1 VSLFDNK
8 SMRPLRIVTLST
20 ALACFMA
27 SAALA
32 QSMPEAA
39 PSTNLSLRQAL
50 QAASANLDVALARSN
65 LAGAQAD
72 IVSANRAPLPTL
84 STKLSQMDLQ
94 NGIGNGHWLTE
105 KRVDKSIGLDWTWE
119 RGNKRAL
126 RTQSAQQSAA
136 AASADLQEVRTQQ
149 LLATHVGFFD
159 LLAFQE
165 RLGHFAAIE
174 RSAAELAQAA
184 RLRVNAGDLSVQE
197 GLRTDIEHQRA
208 RSDLQLAEL
217 DRQRAAIAL
226 WQTTG
231 LAIPPQELRANRDWP
246 AVGTPMPMPDLA
258 SLVQQ
263 RADVRA
269 AESRVLAAQAALDNA
284 RALKVSD
291 ITWGASYDHYPGTS
305 TALME
310 LRLQMPLQW
319 GYGFEGEIARATA
332 QLTLAQDALEKTRRV
347 ALSELQ
353 RLQQETR
360 NTAERARAYEQD
372 ILPRA
377 RQVAQGAE
385 LAYSKGALSLTDLL
399 DARRTLRAT
408 LLDSLAARTDHAK
421 AAGLWQLRL
430 SAPETRE

>member
-1 VSLFDNK
+1 
-8 SMRPLRIVTLST
+8 
-20 ALACFMA
+20 
-27 SAALA
+27 
-32 QSMPEAA
+32 
-39 PSTNLSLRQAL
+39 LRQAL
-50 QAASANLDVALARSN
+50 QAASANLDVALARSS

-126 RTQSAQQSAA
+126 RTQSAQQTAA

-231 LAIPPQELRANRDWP
+231 LATPPQELRANSDWP
-246 AVGTPMPMPDLA
+246 AVGAPMPMPDLA

>member
-1 VSLFDNK
+1 
-8 SMRPLRIVTLST
+8 MRPLRIVTLST

>member
-1 VSLFDNK
+1 
-8 SMRPLRIVTLST
+8 MRPLRIVTLST
-20 ALACFMA
+20 ALAWMVA

-39 PSTNLSLRQAL
+39 PSTNLSLHQAL

>member
-1 VSLFDNK
+1 
-8 SMRPLRIVTLST
+8 MRPLRIVTLST
-20 ALACFMA
+20 ALAWMVA

-39 PSTNLSLRQAL
+39 PNTNLSLRQAL

-231 LAIPPQELRANRDWP
+231 LTIPPQELRANRDWP
-246 AVGTPMPMPDLA
+246 TVGAPMPMPDLA

-430 SAPETRE
+430 NAPETRE